1 MFHKVNLK
9 NYPVNVRFAQ
19 RLTDLNVDVA
29 SYFNID
35 ENDVD
40 KDYKRQLADT
50 VYLTYYKAE
59 IGLEEL
65 DLFDMKCKNLFKRN
79 VNIYVSI
86 LKARENLISSMTTGI
101 ESESTHTGSETIT
114 FNNELQDVS
123 TKDVT
128 SATEQVYQEVVERE
142 TSKEY
147 DVAHKKTGT
156 DTRTPNF
163 TDKVIKKGDPEF
175 YNKYLSATAD
185 VFERFAKLFD
195 NLFMEVI

>member
-1 MFHKVNLK
+1 MFHKVNLN

-35 ENDVD
+35 ENDDD
-40 KDYKRQLADT
+40 KEYKKQLANT
-50 VYLTYYKAE
+50 LYVTYYKSE

-65 DLFDMKCKNLFKRN
+65 DLFDMKCKDVFKRN
-79 VNIYVSI
+79 VGIYVGI
-86 LKARENLISSMTTGI
+86 LKARENLVASMVNAV

-123 TKDVT
+123 AKDVT
-128 SATEQVYQEVVERE
+128 NATEQVYQEVVERE

-147 DVAHKKTGT
+147 DVLHKKTGT

-195 NLFMEVI
+195 NLFMEVL

>member
-9 NYPVNVRFAQ
+9 DYPVNVRFAQ
-19 RLTDLNVDVA
+19 RLKDLNVDI
-29 SYFNID
+29 SGYFEID

-40 KDYKRQLADT
+40 KDYKKQLADT
-50 VYLTYYKAE
+50 LYVTYYKSE

-65 DLFDMKCKNLFKRN
+65 DLFDMKCKDVFKRN
-79 VNIYVSI
+79 VSIYVGI
-86 LKARENLISSMTTGI
+86 LKARENLVASMVNAV

-128 SATEQVYQEVVERE
+128 SATEHVYQEVVERE

-195 NLFMEVI
+195 NLFMEVL